1 MQVAGYARDVL
12 SHGII
17 RSHVIVFLV
26 DSKLVRGIFYDRSGI
41 FESAVLNLAIKSDQ
55 LIFAKMIKQMRA
67 LPPEGLGIVPN
78 LDATFMKDRKSLRSA
93 EEMPQYAAADGP
105 PSNEIFEWSEGSLF
119 DIPYKNKTI
128 RTVRVKRVLFRSNG
142 IIGRGTIVMRVVC
155 NHCNGKC
162 DWCGKKLILKLS
174 FPAKT
179 RVSEQTFMD
188 RCRELAQG
196 DHAWVLN
203 HLPHIYWTFDI
214 QYSKSTPQAKFKE
227 KFKDDYE
234 MRVMRGSIQ
243 EELRPLSSL
252 TTATGCAQVFYD
264 VVQCHHWAWKYPQI
278 LHRDISQGNILV
290 REKNGEIYGVLNDWD
305 LAIWLNDQRDGP
317 TSKFRT
323 GTKPYMA
330 HEQHGIKW
338 QGPHRFRHD
347 LESVFYVILLLVSL
361 YSSPKVKAVEPDTG
375 GYGYQEW
382 HKQDDEFLEGKKAN
396 ILLRA
401 NWEPSVT
408 TFFCG
413 FALWLTTLRRALRRG
428 FARLADHKEAMEEAL
443 ERDQE
448 MPSFDY
454 DTLDNYFS
462 YEKVVS
468 VMHRYDDEELK
479 TRGSEWRKTLL
490 GLPDL

>member
-26 DSKLVRGIFYDRSGI
+26 DSKLVRGIFYDPLTVVQ
-41 FESAVLNLAIKSDQ
+41 VLNLAIKSDQ

-155 NHCNGKC
+155 HCNGKC

-214 QYSKSTPQAKFKE
+214 QYSKSTPQANFKK

-234 MRVMRGSIQ
+234 MRLMRGSIQ

-375 GYGYQEW
+375 GFMYEEW
-382 HKQDDEFLEGKKAN
+382 HKQDDTFLVGQKAN
-396 ILLRA
+396 ILLHA

-408 TFFCG
+408 TFFLG
-413 FALWLTTLRRALRRG
+413 FALWLSELQSSLCYGLVELGRYQKAV
-428 FARLADHKEAMEEAL
+428 RLQHQVPA
-443 ERDQE
+443 
-448 MPSFDY
+448 FDE
-454 DTLDNYFS
+454 DSLGGHFS

-490 GLPDL
+490 SLPDLY